1 MNWYRVTVE
10 FNNFDSEGQSFVDK
24 ITTFQVAKN
33 EHMACLI
40 VGGGEWAD
48 DDFSHLVN
56 VTAVLDTN

>member
-10 FNNFDSEGQSFVDK
+10 FNNIDSEGQSFVDK

-40 VGGGEWAD
+40 VGGEEWAGE
-48 DDFSHLVN
+48 DFSHV
-56 VTAVLDTN
+56 VDVYAVLETN